1 MCGTDHPSIVVADM
15 TSERFVDA
23 LNAQISREFAAAH
36 QYTAIGTYYA
46 AETYP
51 QLTKFFYDQ
60 AEEEREHAMKMV
72 NYLLDRDARVDF
84 TEVSAPQTQFTDH
97 VEPIK
102 LALQQERQVTV
113 HIADLF
119 TVARETN
126 DYLAEQFL
134 HWFLEEQVEEEASI
148 SDLLAVAERTREIP
162 VLLEEYLAR
171 ETPGEKP

>member
-1 MCGTDHPSIVVADM
+1 M

-36 QYTAIGTYYA
+36 QYTAIGAYYA

-72 NYLLDRDARVDF
+72 NYLLDRGARVDF
-84 TEVSAPQTQFTDH
+84 SEVSAPQTQFPDH
-97 VEPIK
+97 VAPIK
-102 LALQQERQVTV
+102 LALEQEQKVTV
-113 HIADLF
+113 HIADLY

-134 HWFLEEQVEEEASI
+134 HWFLGEQVEEEASM

-171 ETPGEKP
+171 ETPGEKD